1 MKNQFVHCIA
11 AMMIAAVLLGCSKGK
26 ETIGQPIDPQA
37 KVVRL
42 QEVLSNP
49 QAYDGQTLVIEGNF
63 SGACCASDFI
73 FKDGVA
79 STEVLVS
86 KECPMPSTKAG
97 SRMKVWGTVSVKVE
111 AHEEAGEASESRA
124 GEAAEQKGQ
133 AAEKGAEV
141 RIAAKGIE
149 VI

>member
-1 MKNQFVHCIA
+1 MKNRFVFCFA
-11 AMMIAAVLLGCSKGK
+11 ALMTAAVLWGCSKGK

-63 SGACCASDFI
+63 SGVCCASDFI
-73 FKDGVA
+73 YKDGLA

-86 KECPMPSTKAG
+86 KECPMPEAKAG
-97 SRMKVWGTVSVKVE
+97 SRMKVLGTVLVKTE
-111 AHEEAGEASESRA
+111 AHEEQGESSESHEGEATE
-124 GEAAEQKGQ
+124 GQ
-133 AAEKGAEV
+133 AAETGTEV

-149 VI
+149 VIR

>member
-1 MKNQFVHCIA
+1 MKTQFVLF
-11 AMMIAAVLLGCSKGK
+11 IAAVMTAGVLLSCSKGK
-26 ETIGQPIDPQA
+26 ETIGQPIDSLA

-63 SGACCASDFI
+63 SGVCCASDFI

-97 SRMKVWGTVSVKVE
+97 SRMKVWGTVLVKAE
-111 AHEEAGEASESRA
+111 THEETSEASKSHE
-124 GEAAEQKGQ
+124 GEAAEGQ
-133 AAEKGAEV
+133 AAEKGTEV

-149 VI
+149 VMR